1 MSDFME
7 IFAQVPQKTIIT
19 INIEN
24 DNLKYLEM
32 LQEKTNLSRSTIIN
46 IIVQQFKKENEN
58 INKETKK
65 HE

>member
-7 IFAQVPQKTIIT
+7 IFVQVPQKTIIT

-32 LQEKTNLSRSTIIN
+32 LQEKTKLSRSTIIN
-46 IIVQQFKKENEN
+46 IIVHQFKKEHEN
-58 INKETKK
+58 I
-65 HE
+65 

>member
-1 MSDFME
+1 MSDYME
-7 IFAQVPQKTIIT
+7 IFVQVPQKTIIT

-32 LQEKTNLSRSTIIN
+32 LQEKTKLSRSTIIN

-58 INKETKK
+58 I
-65 HE
+65 